1 LGILESAVHRRLAA
15 AGLVIALTL
24 GHLVLG
30 LRGPRHPLNAAARV
44 TLSLSCLHGDPPH
57 MAEPYQFINWIWVA
71 SIVMIAMTRRSQSA
85 IRGFFGFPA
94 GSLPGFRLLPNF
106 VLNSL
111 IARKFSM
118 WGELR
123 KKFSLSFPMRQGKR
137 QRYPAGLRPSLA
149 VAIGLCESFRGAQ
162 STAMARRS
170 DLKLE
175 TIEAGIGLDY
185 DRASE
190 SLLERA

>member
-1 LGILESAVHRRLAA
+1 
-15 AGLVIALTL
+15 
-24 GHLVLG
+24 
-30 LRGPRHPLNAAARV
+30 
-44 TLSLSCLHGDPPH
+44 
-57 MAEPYQFINWIWVA
+57 
-71 SIVMIAMTRRSQSA
+71 
-85 IRGFFGFPA
+85 
-94 GSLPGFRLLPNF
+94 LLPNF

-111 IARKFSM
+111 IARNFSM
-118 WGELR
+118 WESSE
-123 KKFSLSFPMRQGKR
+123 KNFSLSFPMRQGKIEAALPCR
-137 QRYPAGLRPSLA
+137 PPPKPCCRYR
-149 VAIGLCESFRGAQ
+149 LCESSLGAQ

>member
-1 LGILESAVHRRLAA
+1 
-15 AGLVIALTL
+15 
-24 GHLVLG
+24 
-30 LRGPRHPLNAAARV
+30 
-44 TLSLSCLHGDPPH
+44 
-57 MAEPYQFINWIWVA
+57 
-71 SIVMIAMTRRSQSA
+71 
-85 IRGFFGFPA
+85 
-94 GSLPGFRLLPNF
+94 LLPNF

-111 IARKFSM
+111 IARNFSM
-118 WGELR
+118 WESSE
-123 KKFSLSFPMRQGKR
+123 KKFFPEFSHAAGKDR
-137 QRYPAGLRPSLA
+137 GSATLPASAPSLA
-149 VAIGLCESFRGAQ
+149 VAIGLCESFLGAQ